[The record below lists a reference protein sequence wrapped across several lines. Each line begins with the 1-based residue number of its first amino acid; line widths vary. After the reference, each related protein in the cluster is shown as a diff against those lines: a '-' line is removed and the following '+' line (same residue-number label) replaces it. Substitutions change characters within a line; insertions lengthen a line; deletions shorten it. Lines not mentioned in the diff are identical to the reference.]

1 MLVADEVPSVIRL
14 LSLELKSEGFEVMG
28 VEIDDNALE
37 VVESW
42 RPDVILLEIVL
53 PNISGFE
60 LLPRLRERFPGIP
73 VVMLTTQDT
82 EQDRAY
88 AFELGAA
95 DFISKP
101 FDPQHLSARLKA
113 VLALKDTGP
122 TVLRLGELEIDI
134 SRLQVRRRKT
144 AISLTSNEWTILLA
158 LLNSNRVLTID
169 ELFEEAFGRD
179 YGRKVSFL
187 SSWIQRLREK
197 LEDDP
202 EDPRLVVGDPER
214 GFRIQ
219 RSPSA

>member
-1 MLVADEVPSVIRL
+1 MAVEQTPSVTPRVLVADEVPSVIRL

-179 YGRKVSFL
+179 YGQKVIRPMSR
-187 SSWIQRLREK
+187 ICRRLW
-197 LEDDP
+197 
-202 EDPRLVVGDPER
+202 V
-214 GFRIQ
+214 
-219 RSPSA
+219 

>member
-101 FDPQHLSARLKA
+101 FDPPTSLGSIEGRARA
-113 VLALKDTGP
+113 QGHRSDGP
-122 TVLRLGELEIDI
+122 TARRARDRYQPAPGEAPQDCHLVD
-134 SRLQVRRRKT
+134 QQ
-144 AISLTSNEWTILLA
+144 
-158 LLNSNRVLTID
+158 RVD
-169 ELFEEAFGRD
+169 NPA
-179 YGRKVSFL
+179 
-187 SSWIQRLREK
+187 
-197 LEDDP
+197 
-202 EDPRLVVGDPER
+202 
-214 GFRIQ
+214 RI
-219 RSPSA
+219 A